1 MPKRLITYLLLGLS
15 TFVVISCGRAVTP
28 QKSNPI
34 TIGNYDED
42 LETVRIKYETKLI
55 VTPTENKNYKEKKV
69 EQVYKFP
76 QQVNQK
82 VDIALDSMS
91 VRNKSIKYTSGFRI
105 QVYVGNEKKE
115 MEEAKIFLFQ
125 NYPELNTYLS
135 YSQPSYKL
143 KVGDFTSKL
152 EAEKYYQHIK
162 ERYSLAMIIN
172 DKIEIKSLQS
182 K

>member
-1 MPKRLITYLLLGLS
+1 
-15 TFVVISCGRAVTP
+15 
-28 QKSNPI
+28 
-34 TIGNYDED
+34 
-42 LETVRIKYETKLI
+42 
-55 VTPTENKNYKEKKV
+55 
-69 EQVYKFP
+69 
-76 QQVNQK
+76 
-82 VDIALDSMS
+82 
-91 VRNKSIKYTSGFRI
+91 
-105 QVYVGNEKKE
+105 